1 MKRMLVSFGWSLLA
15 LSPVAHAW
23 DPVSVFNNAVHGQVN
38 RQINRGVAE
47 VFRSI
52 ETPSTGARPAGIDIR
67 EARPGEVVIY
77 TTPTCGYCKRA
88 LAHMQ
93 SRNIPYLEKDVSANA
108 QAESEWRA
116 LGGRGVPLA
125 LMGSQKLNGF
135 AAGSYDKAWARFQTE
150 QASAAQAGAG
160 SAGAM
165 QAGASQASTSAQPA
179 AAPSAPVINGFTAG
193 DVLVARIARVKLL
206 HDAQPQARVLGQLG
220 KNEEV
225 IYLGEAQGRY
235 LRVKGADA
243 EGWAE
248 QSLLGKP

>member
-1 MKRMLVSFGWSLLA
+1 MKRLLVSFGWSLLA
-15 LSPVAHAW
+15 LTQSALAW
-23 DPVSVFNNAVHGQVN
+23 DPLSTFNNAVQGQVN

-77 TTPTCGYCKRA
+77 TTPTCGYYKRA

-116 LGGRGVPLA
+116 IGGRGVPLA
-125 LMGSQKLNGF
+125 LFGSQKLNGF
-135 AAGSYDKAWARFQTE
+135 AAASYDKAWARFQTE

-160 SAGAM
+160 
-165 QAGASQASTSAQPA
+165 QASISAQQTGH
-179 AAPSAPVINGFTAG
+179 VVNGFTAC

-206 HDAQPQARVLGQLG
+206 HDAQPQAKVLGQLG

-225 IYLGEAQGRY
+225 IYLGETQGRY